1 MESKV
6 DEVSVELSAPP
17 AWKKKF
23 LPKKGGTPRKN
34 EIIFISPTGE
44 EFNSKKQLEK
54 YLKAHPGNP
63 AISEFDWS
71 TGETPRRSA
80 RISEKVKVA
89 PSPESEPPKK
99 RGRKSSG
106 SKDKVEASGGEADAT
121 NEIQMK
127 DAEVDEKKDV
137 ECEKQK
143 DAEAEKGKDALK
155 ENQVGN
161 GGKTEEETDQTKP
174 EDGKDKTL
182 TDAKETLGEEKK
194 EDAVEE
200 KPAEE
205 AAENNKED
213 VPQAEGGKADGTS
226 DKKQDDIATVTVE
239 ANGAAEKENL
249 DGTTPPMDG
258 EIKMKHD
265 AAENDG
271 KCNAQAEEKFKPKDG
286 EVVEN
291 GKVEQVVQA
300 DAPL

>member
-23 LPKKGGTPRKN
+23 CPKKGGTPWKN

-44 EFNSKKQLEK
+44 EINNKKQLEQ
-54 YLKAHPGNP
+54 YLKEHPGNP

-80 RISEKVKVA
+80 RISEKVKMA

-99 RGRKSSG
+99 RGKKSSG
-106 SKDKVEASGGEADAT
+106 SKDKVEAAGGEADAT

-127 DAEVDEKKDV
+127 DAEVDEKKD
-137 ECEKQK
+137 
-143 DAEAEKGKDALK
+143 
-155 ENQVGN
+155 

-174 EDGKDKTL
+174 EDGNDKTP
-182 TDAKETLGEEKK
+182 TDAKETLGEETK
-194 EDAVEE
+194 EDVVEE
-200 KPAEE
+200 NPREE
-205 AAENNKED
+205 AAKNNKED
-213 VPQAEGGKADGTS
+213 VPQAEGEQANGTN
-226 DKKQDDIATVTVE
+226 DNKQDDTATVTVE

-249 DGTTPPMDG
+249 YGAAPPMDG

-271 KCNAQAEEKFKPKDG
+271 KCNAQAEEKIKPKDG

-291 GKVEQVVQA
+291 GKVEQGAQA
-300 DAPL
+300 DAPQQLSS